1 MEECPLKANQQF
13 LDNTITFVEL
23 SSAFTKRAAD
33 ELGVH
38 RQAQTKAASLR
49 PSLLQH
55 MLDNKVVTEAQK
67 EAADAMLGSHAET
80 MNLLKAAVDKITEL
94 NKQLA
99 EKTASN
105 LGGPEKKAGAG
116 GNAEDGGTYDS
127 LTDPFVG
134 RKTGEKK
141 ASDRCLE
148 AVLQN
153 PTR

>member
-1 MEECPLKANQQF
+1 MNPATQQF
-13 LDNTITFVEL
+13 LDNTVTFVEV

-38 RQAQTKAASLR
+38 RQAQVKAASLR

-55 MLDNKVVTEAQK
+55 MLDNKVVTEQQK
-67 EAADAMLGSHAET
+67 EAAEVMLGSHAET
-80 MNLLKAAVDKITEL
+80 MNLLKAAVDKIVEL
-94 NKQLA
+94 NGKLA

-105 LGGPEKKAGAG
+105 LGGPEKTASKKDAP
-116 GNAEDGGTYDS
+116 TYDS
-127 LTDPFVG
+127 LTDPIVG

-141 ASDRCLE
+141 ASDIALE
-148 AVLQN
+148 AVLQS